1 MGSLHVGVQ
10 AAKTLAWYYDKP
22 LIPLHHIIGHIYAN
36 RFVDELRFPMI
47 ALVVSGGH
55 TELVWMKEEWSFEI
69 LGTTQDDAIGEAYDK
84 VSRVMGTGYPG
95 GPVIDKMAK
104 QGHPHYTLPKPKTE
118 KPLDF
123 SFSGLKSAVLQL
135 IDREGKKGE
144 ELNKEDLSYAFQEAA
159 LDTLL
164 KKTMAAVKEFKPKQV
179 VLAGGVAANSR
190 LREKISEMI
199 LETPDVHLTIPPL
212 WCCTDNAAMI
222 GAAGWTAYTHGLT
235 GSLDIAANPSME
247 IETSSIH

>member
-1 MGSLHVGVQ
+1 
-10 AAKTLAWYYDKP
+10 
-22 LIPLHHIIGHIYAN
+22 
-36 RFVDELRFPMI
+36 
-47 ALVVSGGH
+47 
-55 TELVWMKEEWSFEI
+55 MKDEWSFEI

-104 QGHPHYTLPKPKTE
+104 LGHPHYTLPKPKTE

-135 IDREGKKGE
+135 IDRESKKGE

-164 KKTMAAVKEFKPKQV
+164 KKTMQAVREFKPKQV

-190 LREKISEMI
+190 LRRENLGDDSG
-199 LETPDVHLTIPPL
+199 
-212 WCCTDNAAMI
+212 NAGGSSDDSAVMVL
-222 GAAGWTAYTHGLT
+222 HGQCRDDWRRGMDGVYARFKRLV
-235 GSLDIAANPSME
+235 GHRREPVDGN
-247 IETSSIH
+247 

>member
-1 MGSLHVGVQ
+1 
-10 AAKTLAWYYDKP
+10 
-22 LIPLHHIIGHIYAN
+22 
-36 RFVDELRFPMI
+36 MI

-55 TELVWMKEEWSFEI
+55 TELVWMKDEWSFEI

-135 IDREGKKGE
+135 IDRENQKGE

-164 KKTMAAVKEFKPKQV
+164 KKTMQALKNLNRSRSYWQAA
-179 VLAGGVAANSR
+179 SR
-190 LREKISEMI
+190 R
-199 LETPDVHLTIPPL
+199 IPA
-212 WCCTDNAAMI
+212 CVRK
-222 GAAGWTAYTHGLT
+222 
-235 GSLDIAANPSME
+235 SRR
-247 IETSSIH
+247 